1 MRGKLSTR
9 FVHGLALLL
18 LGGVCALGIV
28 AVPALAGASSSTPT
42 STAPGVTTAAPRT
55 AAAPAAAAPAVKPL
69 GAPAHPPYCV
79 TTTTGRPAHCAKPV
93 PLSKRPAGARNR
105 STVTSVPAAGRLASL
120 VDTRTWTSGGGNT
133 FPGADVPF
141 GMVQWS
147 PDTMPTYNAGG
158 GYDYSDTKLWGYSLT
173 HVSGPGC
180 GAAGDVPMVPTTG
193 ALPAG
198 DPNQIMTPFSHSG
211 EVAQAGYYSAQSN
224 QPNTITSEFTATPHS
239 SMARF
244 TYPATSQADFL
255 IKLMAS
261 QNGDYGD
268 SATGGRQR

>member
-1 MRGKLSTR
+1 MRGKLSSR
-9 FVHGLALLL
+9 FVRGLALLIV
-18 LGGVCALGIV
+18 GGACALGVV
-28 AVPALAGASSSTPT
+28 AMPALAGTSSSTPT

-55 AAAPAAAAPAVKPL
+55 PAATGVTAHLKPRRRPPSGEPAFCTRAASTPL
-69 GAPAHPPYCV
+69 QD
-79 TTTTGRPAHCAKPV
+79 V
-93 PLSKRPAGARNR
+93 PRLRQAGARLAAARR
-105 STVTSVPAAGRLASL
+105 SAQSEHGEERSAAGRLASL

-193 ALPAG
+193 SLPTG
-198 DPNQIMTPFSHSG
+198 D
-211 EVAQAGYYSAQSN
+211 
-224 QPNTITSEFTATPHS
+224 PNTITTAFS
-239 SMARF
+239 QARRWRR
-244 TYPATSQADFL
+244 PATTQRRATSRIPSPQSSPRRRTARWR
-255 IKLMAS
+255 AS
-261 QNGDYGD
+261 PTRPRIRPI
-268 SATGGRQR
+268 S